1 MMMPTR
7 SQVLGET
14 PCPTQF
20 LNSKQSGLIT
30 DHLHTLSILT
40 DMLLCSLYLF

>member
-1 MMMPTR
+1 MPTR
-7 SQVLGET
+7 NQVLGET

-30 DHLHTLSILT
+30 DDLHTLSILA
-40 DMLLCSLYLF
+40 DILLCSLYLF